1 MADRK
6 TIHLKL
12 LTDISDH
19 MDPSSAECE
28 NFVKH
33 ITTYVP
39 KGILSRNKTILNKL
53 QCLETKGHLSPG
65 QYGNLRKIAID
76 SGNTDLT
83 ELIDKAETD
92 IRNVE
97 ERSEG
102 IAFNSFL
109 RLSHTCMSNQIKST
123 TGIYSA

>member
-33 ITTYVP
+33 MTTYVP
-39 KGILSRNKTILNKL
+39 KGTLGRNKTILSKL
-53 QCLETKGHLSPG
+53 QCLETRTDFSPG
-65 QYGNLRKIAID
+65 QYDKLRKIAID
-76 SGNTDLT
+76 SGNTDLIGF
-83 ELIDKAETD
+83 IDKAETD
-92 IRNVE
+92 IRNLE
-97 ERSEG
+97 KESEG
-102 IAFNSFL
+102 SVFHFFL
-109 RLSHTCMSNQIKST
+109 FWVVGL
-123 TGIYSA
+123 GDGAE